1 MYHTFTTN
9 TPPTRTAS
17 YTSTGLV
24 WITYSVTAPLSRA
37 RAGALARG
45 RPRNSGEPSGGGSA
59 GRQAGN
65 LQIVCSSLC
74 SASAGASAD
83 VDPACDGGRVA
94 FPHVIWGVSPR
105 RALMPRHASGAGAA
119 LPQLRSEMIYMCC
132 AMLCDSQP
140 HPRSPCRS
148 RLHGWRWA
156 IGGDRVRR
164 GSSANRLTFW
174 PGFVQRFL
182 CAC

>member
-1 MYHTFTTN
+1 MVNMYHTFTTN

-59 GRQAGN
+59 GRQAGHV
-65 LQIVCSSLC
+65 QIACSSHQGWF
-74 SASAGASAD
+74 S
-83 VDPACDGGRVA
+83 
-94 FPHVIWGVSPR
+94 R
-105 RALMPRHASGAGAA
+105 RALMSRHASGAGAA

-132 AMLCDSQP
+132 AMLCDSHP